1 MAKKLQNR
9 PTIIR
14 SMGFV
19 PAHEEDKILAS
30 VDSGLD
36 AIGMDMED
44 LTPRS
49 GKQKARDIF
58 RSVAKQLTAKGVIP
72 MARTNSIANGA
83 EADLDAIVCPEV
95 HCVNIPKAES
105 AQDVIDFCALL
116 DKAEANNGLPQGYT
130 LVRPVIETAKGIKW
144 AYEIASASDRVTYM
158 GGVAGGFWG
167 DLGATMGMITGDGME
182 SFWHRGKVL
191 VDVRA
196 AGVMFPVGGG
206 MIADRSPE
214 AIRAFATQ
222 NKNMGYTGMFIAASK
237 PVVEVVN
244 DVFTPTKAE
253 IEDWKKT
260 IPILEKAEKEGN
272 VAFKEGDRTFD
283 TAGLERVRHLMNL
296 ARRLGL
302 TD

>member
-1 MAKKLQNR
+1 MENN

-14 SMGFV
+14 TMAFV
-19 PAHEEDKILAS
+19 PAHEEDKILAT
-30 VDSGLD
+30 VDVGLD

-58 RSVAKQLTAKGVIP
+58 RSVAKQLSDQGVFV
-72 MARTNSIANGA
+72 MARTNSFANGC
-83 EADLDAIVCPEV
+83 EADLEAIVCPEL

-105 AQDVIDFCALL
+105 ADDVKEFCRLL
-116 DKAEANNGLPQGYT
+116 DKAEANNGVPNGYT
-130 LVRPVIETAKGIKW
+130 LVRPVVETAKGIKW
-144 AYEIASASDRVTYM
+144 AYEIASASNRICYM

-196 AGVMFPVGGG
+196 AGVPFPVGGG

-214 AIRAFATQ
+214 AIRAFAIQ
-222 NKNMGYTGMFIAASK
+222 NKHMGYSGMFVAASK

-253 IEDWKKT
+253 LDEWKET

-272 VAFKEGDRTFD
+272 VAFRQGDRTFD
-283 TAGLERVRHLMNL
+283 TAGLGRVKDYMVL
-296 ARRLGL
+296 AKRLGL
-302 TD
+302 VD